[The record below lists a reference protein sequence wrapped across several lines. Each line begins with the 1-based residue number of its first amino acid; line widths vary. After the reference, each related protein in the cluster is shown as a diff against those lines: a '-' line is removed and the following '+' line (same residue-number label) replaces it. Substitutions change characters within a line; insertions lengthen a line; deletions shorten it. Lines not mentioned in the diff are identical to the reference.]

1 MRVFQISN
9 ILDKITNTLL
19 KDNALRKKNKKVT
32 YPLLKLNPR
41 SATFTTTDQVQ
52 EMKQAL
58 QDKLASILQVAFIP
72 EEAMG
77 GALAIVEGDDIP
89 DDNTGRHREGRR
101 GPNQVATT
109 NT

>member
-32 YPLLKLNPR
+32 YALLKLNPR

-58 QDKLASILQVAFIP
+58 QDSSSATDVGKP
-72 EEAMG
+72 HTAMSP
-77 GALAIVEGDDIP
+77 ALYSSVPVHQGTP
-89 DDNTGRHREGRR
+89 MNTIHTHHHVHR
-101 GPNQVATT
+101 TT
-109 NT
+109 TLYP